1 MIRYKKLGYI
11 ELNVSNLE
19 KSRYFYET
27 LLGLQVVDELDGV
40 LRLRCGDDPY
50 NLVLYQSDK
59 AGYKRAGW
67 MMESASEFANLEKQL
82 SSESVPFEVVALSE
96 CQTRGFSYAVRIL
109 EPYTG
114 AVIEFY
120 QNQDPDAHYYFEP
133 SVAQIQ
139 RLGHVVYATPKFE
152 QAIDFY
158 QKVLGFAESDTIAN
172 VFTFMRPWPSPFH
185 HGVGVG
191 RMAQPVYH
199 HVNFMVTEIDDI
211 GSAIHR
217 FNEAGVP
224 IVHGPGRHP
233 ASGSVFLYFLD
244 PDGMT
249 CEYSF
254 GMEQFPEGFERPPR
268 TIPLTKTAGDT
279 WGAPRDPRMGS
290 TGAIEAY
297 VIPKQVGNNG

>member
-1 MIRYKKLGYI
+1 MIRYKKLGYV

-19 KSRYFYET
+19 KSRHFYET
-27 LLGLQVVDELDGV
+27 LLGLQVVDELGDA

-50 NLVLYQSDK
+50 NLVLHQSDNP
-59 AGYKRAGW
+59 GYKCAGW
-67 MMESASEFANLEKQL
+67 MMESASEFPKLEAQL
-82 SSESVPFEVVALSE
+82 AGKSVAFEVVPEAE
-96 CQTRGFSYAVRIL
+96 CARRGFSYAVRIV
-109 EPYTG
+109 EPGTG
-114 AVIEFY
+114 AVVEFY
-120 QNQDPDAHYYFEP
+120 QNQDPRAHYYFEP
-133 SVAQIQ
+133 TVAKIQ
-139 RLGHVVYATPKFE
+139 RLGHVVYATPDFK
-152 QAIDFY
+152 QSVDFY
-158 QKVLGFAESDTIAN
+158 QSVLGFAESDTIEN
-172 VFTFMRPWPSPFH
+172 IFTFMRPWPSPFH
-185 HGVGVG
+185 HGIGVG
-191 RMAQPVYH
+191 RMPYAVYH
-199 HVNFMVTEIDDI
+199 HTNFMVTEIDDI

-268 TIPLTKTAGDT
+268 VIPLSKTAGDT
-279 WGAPRDPRMGS
+279 WGAPRDARMGS

-297 VIPKQVGNNG
+297 AIPQGQ